1 MGVGFRAGAL
11 SCIKKASRQT
21 HCAGQKGK
29 EGPTVAPKFGNVL
42 YVSACL
48 LAVLVLALGAT
59 VFFLAD
65 PSSKAG
71 QNPIAVLGAS
81 VVVAILIWGI
91 GEGLRYILTGT
102 SARLKRE
109 QLEERLAALEQR
121 IDAVDTRLTRYEE
134 TVGPQ
139 LRTLGSLLHQA
150 LSKRDRASHNS

>member
-1 MGVGFRAGAL
+1 MAPRL
-11 SCIKKASRQT
+11 
-21 HCAGQKGK
+21 GK
-29 EGPTVAPKFGNVL
+29 VL
-42 YVSACL
+42 YVLACI
-48 LAVLVLALGAT
+48 LAVLVLSLGAT

-71 QNPIAVLGAS
+71 QNPVAVLIVS
-81 VVVAILIWGI
+81 VVVALVIWGF
-91 GEGLRYILTGT
+91 GEGLRYILAGQTAHLNR
-102 SARLKRE
+102 S

-150 LSKRDRASHNS
+150 LSKRDKAAG